1 MRFRQLT
8 AADMKMINEIF
19 AVQNQQSKSKNVK
32 NCFVPDRILK
42 SGNRTIV
49 FWNDG
54 TKTIV
59 KRSEDTEDNDYEAFT
74 AALAIKVFGSNSA
87 LKRIIKNKTVQQ
99 KPKKKSGCD
108 ACDISALL
116 DKMMEEAE

>member
-1 MRFRQLT
+1 MGEKYRFPSF
-8 AADMKMINEIF
+8 ADF
-19 AVQNQQSKSKNVK
+19 
-32 NCFVPDRILK
+32 FVVPVRTFSYTPDRILK

-49 FWNDG
+49 FWYDG

-99 KPKKKSGCD
+99 KSKKKFGCD
-108 ACDISALL
+108 ACDIGALL
-116 DKMMEEAE
+116 DKMVEDTE